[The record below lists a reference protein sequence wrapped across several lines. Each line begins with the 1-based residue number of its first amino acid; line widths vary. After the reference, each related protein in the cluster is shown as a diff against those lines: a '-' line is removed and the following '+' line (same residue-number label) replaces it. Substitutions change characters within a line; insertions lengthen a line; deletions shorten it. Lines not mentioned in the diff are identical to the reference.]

1 MPRPPRSVAAPRK
14 ASARPAAS
22 VPAAGSA
29 RERLWRDDDAP
40 LHEPEPLDVDVVEVE
55 EVEEVEEIAEL
66 AEMGDEDEEITPTPS
81 VPEEEESE
89 W

>member
-1 MPRPPRSVAAPRK
+1 VPGVRAAMPARK
-14 ASARPAAS
+14 TARRPAAALPGE
-22 VPAAGSA
+22 PA
-29 RERLWRDDDAP
+29 RKRVWRDEEP
-40 LHEPEPLDVDVVEVE
+40 PVHEPEPLEADVV

-66 AEMGDEDEEITPTPS
+66 AEIGEDDEEITPTPS

>member
-1 MPRPPRSVAAPRK
+1 MARRFSAAAAP
-14 ASARPAAS
+14 AAET
-22 VPAAGSA
+22 A
-29 RERLWRDDDAP
+29 RERLWRDEEPAVR
-40 LHEPEPLDVDVVEVE
+40 EPEPLDADVV

-66 AEMGDEDEEITPTPS
+66 AEIGDEDEELTPTPI

>member
-1 MPRPPRSVAAPRK
+1 PAPRRP
-14 ASARPAAS
+14 ARRPAAALAR
-22 VPAAGSA
+22 VPA
-29 RERLWRDDDAP
+29 RERSWRKEEPAF
-40 LHEPEPLDVDVVEVE
+40 HEPLEADAV

-66 AEMGDEDEEITPTPS
+66 AEIGDDDEEITPTPS